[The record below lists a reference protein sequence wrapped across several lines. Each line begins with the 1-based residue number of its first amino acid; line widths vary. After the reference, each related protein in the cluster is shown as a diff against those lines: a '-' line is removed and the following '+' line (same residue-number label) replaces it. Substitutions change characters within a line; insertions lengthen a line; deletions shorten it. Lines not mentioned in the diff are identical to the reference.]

1 LENRMSAVDAD
12 VVILRALLEAG
23 DSFVSGE
30 ALAHQLGL
38 SRVAVWQQTEKLRE
52 QGFELEAVRSRGYR
66 LKARPSVLNATLL
79 KAQLPERHRQV
90 AIHLLDSVDSTNDEA
105 ARRLSAGDPTPFVV
119 ISREQRRGRGR
130 LGRFWHSERNGSLYL
145 SFAFRPLLPPER
157 MPTITLWIGANLC
170 ELIAS
175 YCRLSPR
182 LKWPNDLLI
191 DGRKAGGILTEARI
205 DADQIRDLVVGLGL
219 NVMPPTHGWPQDL
232 QDRAIALAEATGA
245 PIDVNRLAAALVGRV
260 LTAYDTFHRGEHQG
274 PFRDLWSRFDALRDR
289 PVTLLLHGDERVS
302 GVAEGIEPDGTLVLR
317 RPNGRIERFRA
328 GEVTV
333 EKSAK

>member
-1 LENRMSAVDAD
+1 MSAVDAD
-12 VVILRALLEAG
+12 VTILRALLEAG
-23 DSFVSGE
+23 DAFVSGE
-30 ALAHQLGL
+30 VLAHQLGL

-52 QGFELEAVRSRGYR
+52 QGFEFEAVRSRGYR
-66 LKARPSVLNATLL
+66 LKARPTQLNATLL
-79 KAQLPERHRQV
+79 MAQLPQRHRHV
-90 AIHLLDSVDSTNDEA
+90 AVTVLETVDSTNDEA
-105 ARRLSAGDPTPFVV
+105 VRRLSAGEVTPFVV
-119 ISREQRRGRGR
+119 ISREQMRGRGR
-130 LGRFWHSERNGSLYL
+130 LGRSWHSERNGSLYL

-219 NVMPPTHGWPQDL
+219 NVAPPAQGWPPEL
-232 QDRAIALAEATGA
+232 QSRAIALAEATGV
-245 PIDVNRLAAALVGRV
+245 PIDVNRLAAALVGKV
-260 LTAYDTFHRGEHQG
+260 LTAYETFHRNEHQE
-274 PFRDLWSRFDALRDR
+274 PFRALWARFDALRNR
-289 PVTLLLHGDERVS
+289 PITLLAHGDERIS

-317 RPNGRIERFRA
+317 RPNGQIEHFRA

-333 EKSAK
+333 EKSQK